1 MLNLTVV
8 ICTHNRADL
17 LILAI
22 DSIYS
27 ARVPQNCT
35 VGILVVANA
44 CTDDTLR
51 KVSDYQNQHNT
62 NSYFNI
68 NVAEE
73 PKPGKSYALNHAIR
87 IVKSDYLCFMDD
99 DQRLDKSYFIA
110 VSKAIA
116 DFSEV
121 TMLCGPLYP
130 DWQGNEPDWIRDTG
144 KYRITSLPIPEFNL
158 GIESLDIEKMNQ
170 MPPGGQVV
178 IRRDVFDRVGLFAEN
193 LGPIGHNLV
202 GSEDTDFFIRAIEKG
217 EIFRYFPDIVQYH
230 YIDPARLKL
239 SYLVQNSFQRNRSLT
254 SITRKSE
261 RIPRY
266 LWSKLIKYFLL
277 SLSSFETKK
286 FRHYLI
292 RTASIMGQIAGY
304 FNVSR
309 T

>member
-1 MLNLTVV
+1 MKNLTVV

-27 ARVPQNCT
+27 AKVPQNFT
-35 VGILVVANA
+35 IDILVVANA
-44 CTDDTLR
+44 CKDDTLR
-51 KVSDYQNQHNT
+51 KVLDYQNHQSINHC
-62 NSYFNI
+62 FNI
-68 NVAEE
+68 NIVQE
-73 PKPGKSYALNHAIR
+73 PKPGKSYALNYAIS
-87 IVKSDYLCFMDD
+87 IVKSGYLCFMDD
-99 DQRLDKSYFIA
+99 DQRLDKGYLMA

-116 DFSEV
+116 EFSEV

-130 DWQGNEPDWIRDTG
+130 DWQGNEPSWIRDTG
-144 KYRITSLPIPEFNL
+144 KYRITPLPIPEFNL
-158 GIESLDIEKMNQ
+158 GTEPLDIEKIKQ
-170 MPPGGQVV
+170 TPPGGQV
-178 IRRDVFDRVGLFAEN
+178 IIHRDVFDRVGLFAEN
-193 LGPIGHNLV
+193 LGPTGHNLV

-217 EIFRYFPDIVQYH
+217 ETFRYFPDIVQYH

-239 SYLVQNSFQRNRSLT
+239 SYLFLNSFQRNRSLT

-261 RIPRY
+261 NIPRY
-266 LWSKLIKYFLL
+266 LWSKLIQYFLL
-277 SLSSFETKK
+277 SLFSFQIKK

-309 T
+309 P